1 MPPRYTNSGRRKSK
15 QEMDLHTHVL
25 SQDLPKDRV
34 YFFSDESYYLLTA
47 SGVAYR
53 VTKAPTYEPPA

>member
-1 MPPRYTNSGRRKSK
+1 
-15 QEMDLHTHVL
+15 MDLHTHVL